1 VWGRAVEEDR
11 GVVDLTDG
19 RQCGPEAL
27 GCRGAGRTGL
37 QEDRGCWLDQ
47 GGGGSGGGQAGDRVG
62 WGGSGRSGLALCG
75 QASLGGRSQGAGVC
89 GVKSPNFRRSITD
102 RRKLP

>member
-1 VWGRAVEEDR
+1 MIGSVDRRRWAVEE
-11 GVVDLTDG
+11 
-19 RQCGPEAL
+19 PAAL
-27 GCRGAGRTGL
+27 GCRRTGGVGL
-37 QEDRGCWLDQ
+37 TRVEEDQ
-47 GGGGSGGGQAGDRVG
+47 GGGGKAGDRVG

-75 QASLGGRSQGAGVC
+75 QASLGARSQGAGVC